1 MRIAQG
7 QPVVNRIGQPQR
19 PQFLAPPTK
28 HQDRGPVVLWLTKMI
43 LVHAHA
49 ALVHKLGGAHEN
61 ILNHFGYIHERS
73 VIDAI
78 PLRNAAER
86 EKLRR

>member
-19 PQFLAPPTK
+19 PQFLAPSTE
-28 HQDRGPVVLWLTKMI
+28 HQEVLWLTNMI

-61 ILNHFGYIHERS
+61 ILKFQ
-73 VIDAI
+73 
-78 PLRNAAER
+78 
-86 EKLRR
+86 